1 MIRPYGRAPVRAFPS
16 FRGKGSAASTSP
28 FGQSDRKEDRLNRNG
43 PSDLAVRV
51 GAVSPAFR
59 STAAG
64 GMHHLGSSHH
74 SSEATT
80 EVEDQITPTARLQ
93 SETLQ
98 DRREVVGDPASLRS
112 AKLTPRPVQQFQ
124 VATEGKR
131 RKSFLVGASVAF
143 TRGMLKSGRSFID
156 LDRTEPSAKP
166 LRTASFPLMITHRS
180 RVFSLLQV
188 INPILRSCEVAL
200 LGCFGNR
207 RSHRVEIDIG
217 RTGNQRGFIQQLL
230 SLEAR
235 FPKVPGD
242 FIFAVTAPSDIL
254 RRASHPPTDVAQA
267 ASAVGHYFRVAR
279 DRLDLDFGGRL
290 GGAVL
295 SPPPREQSQPTRGN
309 LPVAPLRHDIRP
321 RPQHQVQMITQHRVG
336 DAFDGKDRCQ
346 EFQPLSTPNAA
357 MFETPFGDFVVT
369 AQKSSPYAAVGTVQH
384 LYFGGIDIFP
394 ACSSNHEFAP
404 PPWSDRIETNLRMI
418 SPAHQRSSKTCLSPF
433 WLSSKTCLSPFWLA
447 GAKLA
452 CPRSVRSRSVPVPV
466 QFPVQFSACPRSV
479 PVPVQFPV
487 QFAACPH
494 SVDLP

>member
-1 MIRPYGRAPVRAFPS
+1 MKRPLRSAEQMSAGRP
-16 FRGKGSAASTSP
+16 AS
-28 FGQSDRKEDRLNRNG
+28 
-43 PSDLAVRV
+43 
-51 GAVSPAFR
+51 R
-59 STAAG
+59 STAG
-64 GMHHLGSSHH
+64 SRLHHVGSANDAA
-74 SSEATT
+74 EATT
-80 EVEDQITPTARLQ
+80 EVGDQITPGARLQ
-93 SETLQ
+93 AESCE

-112 AKLTPRPVQQFQ
+112 VKLTPRPVQQFQ

-309 LPVAPLRHDIRP
+309 LPVAPLRHDIGP

-346 EFQPLSTPNAA
+346 EFQPLSNPNAA
-357 MFETPFGDFVVT
+357 MFEALFGDFVVA
-369 AQKSSPYAAVGTVQH
+369 AQKGSPYAAVGTVQH

-404 PPWSDRIETNLRMI
+404 PPWPDRIETNLRMI

-433 WLSSKTCLSPFWLA
+433 SRSPFSRPFSSVVVSVPA
-447 GAKLA
+447 A